1 MRMPLNIR
9 DNSTNSTIYLN
20 LNPFNDLLKEIQL
33 FPYKRNILFFDID
46 GAEWDIF
53 GVILN
58 KTFCDKWLRSFKQ
71 ICLKIRI
78 WGMEESEN
86 WRRFYLWLLRIEE
99 CEFEKTFIYQ
109 INQSTFLIVYTRKQ
123 IVGLEFRI
131 SKVGGV

>member
-1 MRMPLNIR
+1 MYIFLLKKLFFK

-71 ICLKIRI
+71 ICLKIR
-78 WGMEESEN
+78 
-86 WRRFYLWLLRIEE
+86 
-99 CEFEKTFIYQ
+99 
-109 INQSTFLIVYTRKQ
+109 
-123 IVGLEFRI
+123 
-131 SKVGGV
+131 